1 MKVSIV
7 MCCYNEERFIERA
20 IHCILQQT
28 YTNWELIIADD
39 GSTDTTQ
46 ALIKNYIHDPRI
58 LYLVNDSNL
67 GCQRNKN
74 QALLRC
80 TGALITQLD
89 ADDTCPNDRIE
100 KQVNVFI
107 EHTDAMICGTNF
119 QIVNQEGTVLAKK
132 EYEQDFWIGSNV
144 KPYPFWFPGLMFKKK
159 LLDEFGMYHPHFF
172 GIHGE
177 DHYWTIRVNKQYPIY
192 FIKDV
197 LYNYH
202 INPNSVTNVLD
213 NPRKLIVEEILEKLN
228 SQQNEWGTDWLE
240 QGKPEL
246 LLAYE
251 QELMLDS
258 TLMGDKY
265 RIWAAKAID
274 SKKFQ
279 LAFSLLKQ
287 SFTYNK
293 LNYNFY
299 RTLAYYFRSRW
310 Q

>member
-20 IHCILQQT
+20 IRCILQQT
-28 YTNWELIIADD
+28 YTNWELIISDD
-39 GSTDTTQ
+39 GSTDSTQ
-46 ALIKNYIHDPRI
+46 TIIKDLTYDPRI
-58 LYLVNDSNL
+58 QLVVNETNL

-74 QALLRC
+74 QALLLC
-80 TGALITQLD
+80 TGDLITQLD
-89 ADDTCPNDRIE
+89 ADDTCPIDRIE
-100 KQVNVFI
+100 KQVKVFLQ
-107 EHTDAMICGTNF
+107 HTDTMICGTNF
-119 QIVNQEGTVLAKK
+119 QIVNQEGAVLSKK
-132 EYEQDFWIGSNV
+132 EYEQDLWIENNE

-159 LLDEFGMYHPHFF
+159 LLEEFGSYHPHFF

-177 DHYWTIRVNKQYPIY
+177 DHYWTIRVNKKYPIY
-192 FIKDV
+192 FINEV

-213 NPRKLIVEEILEKLN
+213 NPRKLIVEEILQKLK
-228 SQQNEWGTDWLE
+228 QQQEDLGTDWLE

-251 QELMLDS
+251 QELMNDS
-258 TLMGDKY
+258 ALMGDKY

-287 SFTYNK
+287 SFSYDK
-293 LNYNFY
+293 LSRNFY

-310 Q
+310 L